1 MMEDL
6 LFAFPKAE
14 PGACAGSDIFSVDTA
29 YFGEW
34 GVEFMSLPMC
44 CSLCV
49 DTYEMQGAA

>member
-14 PGACAGSDIFSVDTA
+14 PDACAGSDIFSVDTA

-34 GVEFMSLPMC
+34 EVEFMSLPMC
-44 CSLCV
+44 CSLFV
-49 DTYEMQGAA
+49 DTYEM